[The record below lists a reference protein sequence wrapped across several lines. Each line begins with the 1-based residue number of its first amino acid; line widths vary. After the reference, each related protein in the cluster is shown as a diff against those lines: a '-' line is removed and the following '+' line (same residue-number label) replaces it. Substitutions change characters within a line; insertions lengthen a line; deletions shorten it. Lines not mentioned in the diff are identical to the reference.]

1 VFSTL
6 GLILFAFASQSWMV
20 YAFTLVYCL
29 GGIAAPSLQGIISA
43 RMPANEQGE
52 LQGMIGSLIGLS
64 NILSPLIMTN
74 LFYFFTKENSRI
86 YFPGASFAMAAI
98 LVFFGFL
105 LSIGELRNKRI

>member
-64 NILSPLIMTN
+64 NILSPLIMTH
-74 LFYFFTKENSRI
+74 LFYFFTKENSGI